1 MDNLHISKDNQIATI
16 TLNRG
21 KVNALSEELIEQLKN
36 QFEILEND
44 DSIRAI
50 ILTGQGKFFS
60 FGFDIPGFL
69 NHSKDEFRVFI
80 NKFTDLYTYMFLYPK
95 PIVAAIN
102 GHAIAGGCMLAT
114 TCDYRIMTTG
124 KAKISLNEIAFGST
138 VFAGSVELLKFCVG
152 QRNAERILMTGSMF
166 SAEEG
171 EKLGLID
178 KISSEENVMA
188 EAASVASSLGQREPK
203 VFRSVKRL
211 LRAPIAEK
219 MIQREKKS
227 IETFLDIWYSEPTR
241 NNLAEIKIY

>member
-1 MDNLHISKDNQIATI
+1 
-16 TLNRG
+16 
-21 KVNALSEELIEQLKN
+21 
-36 QFEILEND
+36 
-44 DSIRAI
+44 
-50 ILTGQGKFFS
+50 
-60 FGFDIPGFL
+60 
-69 NHSKDEFRVFI
+69 
-80 NKFTDLYTYMFLYPK
+80 
-95 PIVAAIN
+95 
-102 GHAIAGGCMLAT
+102 
-114 TCDYRIMTTG
+114 MTTG

-203 VFRSVKRL
+203 VFRSVKHL

-241 NNLAEIKIY
+241 SNLAKIKIY

>member
-203 VFRSVKRL
+203 VFRSVKHL

-241 NNLAEIKIY
+241 SNLAKIKIY

>member
-95 PIVAAIN
+95 LIVAAIN

-114 TCDYRIMTTG
+114 AVI
-124 KAKISLNEIAFGST
+124 
-138 VFAGSVELLKFCVG
+138 
-152 QRNAERILMTGSMF
+152 
-166 SAEEG
+166 
-171 EKLGLID
+171 
-178 KISSEENVMA
+178 
-188 EAASVASSLGQREPK
+188 
-203 VFRSVKRL
+203 
-211 LRAPIAEK
+211 
-219 MIQREKKS
+219 
-227 IETFLDIWYSEPTR
+227 IE
-241 NNLAEIKIY
+241 

>member
-1 MDNLHISKDNQIATI
+1 
-16 TLNRG
+16 
-21 KVNALSEELIEQLKN
+21 
-36 QFEILEND
+36 
-44 DSIRAI
+44 
-50 ILTGQGKFFS
+50 
-60 FGFDIPGFL
+60 
-69 NHSKDEFRVFI
+69 
-80 NKFTDLYTYMFLYPK
+80 
-95 PIVAAIN
+95 
-102 GHAIAGGCMLAT
+102 
-114 TCDYRIMTTG
+114 MTTG

-241 NNLAEIKIY
+241 SNLAKIKIY